1 MIKNLFTA
9 EQVLMLRE
17 NPYTYRVDQSRLAFT
32 KEFKELFY
40 SEYQAG
46 TPPRKILEK
55 YGYDPVVLGQRRV
68 WGISGHIRE
77 QYNKYGGFHEGS
89 VSFSRAKPASSG
101 SGMPVSEKEELKQL
115 RHEVDY
121 LKQEVAFLK
130 KISSIRT
137 TRK

>member
-46 TPPRKILEK
+46 RLPADPGKIRL
-55 YGYDPVVLGQRRV
+55 
-68 WGISGHIRE
+68 
-77 QYNKYGGFHEGS
+77 
-89 VSFSRAKPASSG
+89 
-101 SGMPVSEKEELKQL
+101 
-115 RHEVDY
+115 
-121 LKQEVAFLK
+121 
-130 KISSIRT
+130 
-137 TRK
+137 

>member
-1 MIKNLFTA
+1 MNKHYFTA

-17 NPYTYRVDQSRLAFT
+17 NPYTYQVDQYRLAFT

-46 TPPRKILEK
+46 TLPRQILAK
-55 YGYDPVVLGQRRV
+55 YGYDPAVLGQRRV

-77 QYNKYGGFHEGS
+77 QYNKYGGFHEGN
-89 VSFSRAKPASSG
+89 VSSG
-101 SGMPVSEKEELKQL
+101 RTKSAPLHSGMPASDKDELKQL
-115 RHEVDY
+115 RYEVDY

>member
-1 MIKNLFTA
+1 MNKNLFTA

-17 NPYTYRVDQSRLAFT
+17 NPYTYQVDQSRLAFT

-46 TPPRKILEK
+46 ALPRQILAK
-55 YGYDPVVLGQRRV
+55 YGYDPDVLGQRRV

-77 QYNKYGGFHEGS
+77 QYNKYGGFHEGC
-89 VSFSRAKPASSG
+89 VSSG
-101 SGMPVSEKEELKQL
+101 KGKSDSLDSGIPQTQKEELKQL

-121 LKQEVAFLK
+121 LKQEIAFLK

>member
-1 MIKNLFTA
+1 MNKNLFTA

-17 NPYTYRVDQSRLAFT
+17 NPYTYQVDQSRLAFT

-46 TPPRKILEK
+46 ALPRQILAK
-55 YGYDPVVLGQRRV
+55 YGYDPDVLGQRRV

-77 QYNKYGGFHEGS
+77 QYNKYGGFHKGC
-89 VSFSRAKPASSG
+89 VSSG
-101 SGMPVSEKEELKQL
+101 KGKSDSLDSGMPQTQKEELKQL